1 MKKFKIIRWIKKITK
16 ILHEAIHLVYCLYK
30 KFWSETPIRSLLWL
44 KILTDPTYVYGT
56 TSEMLRFVSNVRD
69 NFYETCSIFY
79 HSLHVWYHDILTN
92 LIIFRLRL
100 IFIEFKTYLACT
112 FVVMFREQ
120 DVRIFLSILQQCLK
134 LDSITWISF
143 FHSLYYIIVQLE
155 ITFDK
160 LVEIHLNDRKY

>member
-1 MKKFKIIRWIKKITK
+1 MKQSMMSIVYTKSLKANLNWTITLTKSNWIFLNYMTF
-16 ILHEAIHLVYCLYK
+16 C
-30 KFWSETPIRSLLWL
+30 
-44 KILTDPTYVYGT
+44 
-56 TSEMLRFVSNVRD
+56 SEMLSFVSNVHD

-100 IFIEFKTYLACT
+100 IFIEFKTYSART

-143 FHSLYYIIVQLE
+143 FHSLYYIIVQLG